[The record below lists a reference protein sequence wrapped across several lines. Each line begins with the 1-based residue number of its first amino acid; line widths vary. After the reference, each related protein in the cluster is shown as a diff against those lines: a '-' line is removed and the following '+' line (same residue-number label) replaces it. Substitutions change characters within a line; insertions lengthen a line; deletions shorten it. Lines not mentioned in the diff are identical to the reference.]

1 MLPNWTDGLQT
12 FGKWLEY
19 FQMAEMHWLLLPC
32 KKKKKEMKGMN
43 EIWTLSYPHQF
54 CVHHIAVEAMC
65 LRFTFVSQTD
75 SHFFSVSEVLGH
87 RKATPSHNQQFHSTA
102 NPQQPEAYQHCEAL
116 APESA
121 TAVAA
126 MWAFVSAGCVGF
138 DIFFRLG
145 RSWCDVCF
153 ILGRW
158 CGELSV

>member
-19 FQMAEMHWLLLPC
+19 FQMAEMHWLLFPC
-32 KKKKKEMKGMN
+32 KKKKNWGSECDLDPL
-43 EIWTLSYPHQF
+43 LSPSEF

-65 LRFTFVSQTD
+65 LRFTFVSQT
-75 SHFFSVSEVLGH
+75 HIFFLSKWDPGTQKGNSISQPAVSL
-87 RKATPSHNQQFHSTA
+87 HSQPTTA
-102 NPQQPEAYQHCEAL
+102 WSLPAL
-116 APESA
+116 WSFSPKSA

-126 MWAFVSAGCVGF
+126 MWEFVTAGCVWLG
-138 DIFFRLG
+138 IFFRLWH
-145 RSWCDVCF
+145 SWCDVCF